1 MILKNDVSKSM
12 FLEEIKNKR
21 LYCYGAG
28 NIFED
33 FLLLYDDVEV
43 CYVIDKRAP
52 LLQKNIKK

>member
-12 FLEEIKNKR
+12 FLEEIKNKK

-33 FLLLYDDVEV
+33 FLLPYDNVEV
-43 CYVIDKRAP
+43 CYVIDKRAS
-52 LLQKNIKK
+52 LLQKI